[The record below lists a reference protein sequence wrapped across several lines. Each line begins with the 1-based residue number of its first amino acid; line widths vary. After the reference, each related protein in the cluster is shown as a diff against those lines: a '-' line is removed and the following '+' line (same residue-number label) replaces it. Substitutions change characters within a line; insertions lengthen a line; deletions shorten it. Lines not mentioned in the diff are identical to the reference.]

1 MVRKILNFRNR
12 TYYCLFLTVF
22 WVHEEE
28 KIECKIKISST
39 NYFGQFDKNEI
50 REDKGWTDLDTMV
63 NL

>member
-1 MVRKILNFRNR
+1 M
-12 TYYCLFLTVF
+12 
-22 WVHEEE
+22 HEEE